1 MSIILRAENITK
13 IFNQNE
19 SILKGVSLSLEE
31 ETFTAVLGP
40 SGSGKSTM
48 LNIVSG
54 MLKPTSGS
62 VWYKGRDITKFTENQ
77 LADWKRNEVSNIFQ
91 SYMLLGNL
99 TAREN
104 IKIGISPKSE
114 SLPFDRLTR
123 ILQIENI
130 LDKFPSQLSGGQQQR
145 VAIARA
151 VIKKP
156 SILFCD
162 EATGALDEGNS
173 KQVVE
178 LLHNVKTTFGIS
190 ILFITHNLE
199 IAKTADRMITIKD
212 GLIFN
217 DTMNEN
223 PISASEMVWG

>member
-1 MSIILRAENITK
+1 MIILQVENITK
-13 IFNQNE
+13 VFNQKE
-19 SILKGVSLSLEE
+19 QILKGISFTLEE

-40 SGSGKSTM
+40 SGSGKSTL
-48 LNIVSG
+48 LNVVSG

-62 VWYKGRDITKFTENQ
+62 VCYKGRDITKLRDNE

-99 TAREN
+99 TAGEN
-104 IKIGISPKSE
+104 IKIGISPNKE
-114 SLPFDRLTR
+114 ALAFDRITR
-123 ILQIENI
+123 ILEIDNI

-162 EATGALDEGNS
+162 EATGALDEANS

-178 LLHNVKTTFGIS
+178 LLHNLKKTFGIS

-199 IAKTADRMITIKD
+199 IAKTADRVITVKD
-212 GLIFN
+212 GLIFSE
-217 DTMNEN
+217 TVNEK
-223 PISASEMVWG
+223 PISASEMIWG

>member
-1 MSIILRAENITK
+1 MSTILRAENITK
-13 IFNQNE
+13 VFNQNE
-19 SILKGVSLSLEE
+19 QILKGISLSLEE

-54 MLKPTSGS
+54 MLKPTSGC
-62 VWYKGRDITKFTENQ
+62 VWYQEKDITKLSENA

-99 TAREN
+99 TAGEN
-104 IKIGISPKSE
+104 IKIGIAPKRE
-114 SLPFDRLTR
+114 ALPFDRLTR
-123 ILQIENI
+123 ILQIESI

-156 SILFCD
+156 GILFCD
-162 EATGALDEGNS
+162 EATGALDEANS

-178 LLHNVKTTFGIS
+178 LLHNVKATFGIS

-199 IAKTADRMITIKD
+199 IAKTADRVITIKD
-212 GLIFN
+212 GLIYK
-217 DTMNEN
+217 DIINEN
-223 PISASEMVWG
+223 PITASEMVWG